1 MADIRYVDVD
11 GVRLRTSIRGEGR
24 PLLLLSGIGA
34 SLSRSAP
41 FEHALNPYGV
51 QTIAVDAPGTGSS
64 TRYRWPRRMPGLART
79 FELLLDALGYEQAD
93 VLGAS
98 FGGILA
104 QQLAHQ
110 APRRVRRLVLAA
122 TGAGVPGLG
131 GVPGSPRA
139 LLALATP
146 RRHQSPDYFRRIA
159 GTVYGGQARRDPDAL
174 LPGSIAGFS
183 ETPSVRGYI
192 DQLYAISFWTG
203 VPWLWRLSQPTLVLA
218 GDDDPIVPAIN
229 GRILAGIIPDARLEI
244 IHGGGHLFPLER
256 PAEIAAL
263 VAEFL
268 ASALPHARSSS
279 TWWTCALPAR
289 APPIA
294 AITRPTQPARRP
306 TAARTTIS
314 SRRRMC
320 SCPYGAGQ

>member
-174 LPGSIAGFS
+174 LPGSIAQFS
-183 ETPSVRGYI
+183 ETPSVRGYV

-244 IHGGGHLFPLER
+244 IPGGGHLFPLER

-268 ASALPHARSSS
+268 AADRDRTRRDNDGAALSDMVAASSGRQGVNG
-279 TWWTCALPAR
+279 R
-289 APPIA
+289 AA
-294 AITRPTQPARRP
+294 PTIRA
-306 TAARTTIS
+306 
-314 SRRRMC
+314 C
-320 SCPYGAGQ
+320 V

>member
-1 MADIRYVDVD
+1 M
-11 GVRLRTSIRGEGR
+11 
-24 PLLLLSGIGA
+24 
-34 SLSRSAP
+34 
-41 FEHALNPYGV
+41 
-51 QTIAVDAPGTGSS
+51 
-64 TRYRWPRRMPGLART
+64 
-79 FELLLDALGYEQAD
+79 
-93 VLGAS
+93 
-98 FGGILA
+98 
-104 QQLAHQ
+104 
-110 APRRVRRLVLAA
+110 
-122 TGAGVPGLG
+122 
-131 GVPGSPRA
+131 PGSPRA

-174 LPGSIAGFS
+174 LPGSIAQFS
-183 ETPSVRGYI
+183 ETPSVRGYV

-244 IHGGGHLFPLER
+244 IPGGGHLFPLER

-268 ASALPHARSSS
+268 AADRDRTRRDNDGAALSDMVAASSGRQGVS
-279 TWWTCALPAR
+279 GRPRISGRAFDRLRGPVPMGWTCALPAR
-289 APPIA
+289 APPDTGDHLGRLI
-294 AITRPTQPARRP
+294 RPGAP
-306 TAARTTIS
+306 AARATIS

-320 SCPYGAGQ
+320 SCPSGAGQ